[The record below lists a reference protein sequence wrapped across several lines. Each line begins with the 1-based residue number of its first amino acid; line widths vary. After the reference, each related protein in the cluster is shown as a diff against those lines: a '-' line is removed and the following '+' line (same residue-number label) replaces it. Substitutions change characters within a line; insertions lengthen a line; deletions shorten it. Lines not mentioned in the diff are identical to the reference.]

1 MKKTLLAIKSRQ
13 PQLRTAM
20 RTRYQLS
27 ATVMI
32 SLATLATASA
42 QAPSR
47 SATELQVG
55 PTWNPH
61 ITRPVE
67 KYDNP
72 PALIYRLDTSPRMVS
87 PHGVFVSYQVNV
99 DANGNNIV
107 GDAANECTISVD
119 PTNLTKMAIGWRQFN
134 SVTSNFRQGGWGY
147 TTDGGF
153 HWTFPGVLENNVF
166 RSDPVT
172 NSDETGT
179 FFYLSLLQTFCE
191 NMYRSTNGGQSWTQL
206 QPESLAG
213 GGDKQWFTIDKT
225 GGPGHGF
232 QYQSSDGINCSGNGV
247 QFQRSTD
254 GGITWQAP
262 IIIPTGPTDG
272 TLDVDTNG
280 NLFIGGEG
288 NTFSCVRSSNAQI
301 GNQTPSFDQVIQNIN
316 MGGDLSGGGINP
328 AGLDGMLF
336 LAIDRSGGPTNN
348 NIYMLASVEPPGRS
362 TTDVMF
368 VRSTDGGV
376 TFSPPHKINDDP
388 VNPSKWHWFGTFAV
402 APNGRLDAV
411 WYDTR
416 NAANNT
422 DSQLFYSWSTDA
434 GVTWSPN
441 VAVSNAFNPFE
452 GYPNQNKIG
461 DYITIVS
468 DNTGGN
474 VAYSATFNFNPN
486 RSQHEEDVYYVRV
499 SPTGG
504 ATPTPTA
511 TATATPT
518 STATAT
524 ATATATHT
532 PTPTATATFTPT
544 PMPTATFTPTPTPT
558 FTPIPTATFTPTPT
572 PTATHT
578 PTATPTATRTPTP
591 TPTAAHTPTPT
602 PTATATPGLHPAFFS
617 GEVSLGNG
625 VYYLQ
630 FPNGNVFGYY
640 SYLTDPHW
648 IYHFDM
654 GFEYWFDANDGQ
666 SGIYFYDFASNHFFY
681 TSPSF
686 PFPYLYD
693 FSLNTVLYY
702 FPDPNRPSHYTT
714 NPRYFYNFATGQII
728 TM

>member
-1 MKKTLLAIKSRQ
+1 MKFSTISANPISILLVSIAS
-13 PQLRTAM
+13 
-20 RTRYQLS
+20 
-27 ATVMI
+27 
-32 SLATLATASA
+32 LATASG
-42 QAPSR
+42 QAP
-47 SATELQVG
+47 L
-55 PTWNPH
+55 WNPH
-61 ITRPVE
+61 TNRQVE

-72 PALIYRLDTSPRMVS
+72 PALIYRLDTSPRTIS
-87 PHGVFVSYQVNV
+87 PHGVFTSYQVNV

-119 PTNLTKMAIGWRQFN
+119 PTNGNKMVIGWRQFN

-147 TTDGGF
+147 TTDAGV

-172 NSDETGT
+172 DSDETGT

-232 QYQSSDGINCSGNGV
+232 QYQSSDGANCSGSGV

-262 IIIPTGPTDG
+262 IIIPSGPTDG

-301 GNQTPSFDQVIQNIN
+301 GGQTPTFDHVTQNIN

-336 LAIDRSGGPTNN
+336 LAIDHSGGPTNN
-348 NIYMLASVEPPGRS
+348 NIYMLASVLPSGRS

-368 VRSTDGGV
+368 VRSTDGGL
-376 TFSPPHKINDDP
+376 TFSAPHRINDDGLT
-388 VNPSKWHWFGTFAV
+388 SKWHWFGTFSV

-411 WYDTR
+411 WYDSR

-441 VAVSNAFNPFE
+441 VAVSNAFIPSE

-468 DNTGGN
+468 DATGGN
-474 VAYSATFNFNPN
+474 VAYSATFNFNPS
-486 RSQHEEDVYYVRV
+486 RGQHEEDVYYVRV
-499 SPTGG
+499 SPSGG
-504 ATPTPTA
+504 STPTPTPTA
-511 TATATPT
+511 SPTPT
-518 STATAT
+518 L
-524 ATATATHT
+524 
-532 PTPTATATFTPT
+532 TPTATATFTPT
-544 PMPTATFTPTPTPT
+544 ATA
-558 FTPIPTATFTPTPT
+558 
-572 PTATHT
+572 T
-578 PTATPTATRTPTP
+578 PTATPTATVTATPSS
-591 TPTAAHTPTPT
+591 
-602 PTATATPGLHPAFFS
+602 TATATPTA
-617 GEVSLGNG
+617 
-625 VYYLQ
+625 
-630 FPNGNVFGYY
+630 
-640 SYLTDPHW
+640 
-648 IYHFDM
+648 
-654 GFEYWFDANDGQ
+654 
-666 SGIYFYDFASNHFFY
+666 
-681 TSPSF
+681 TSTATP
-686 PFPYLYD
+686 
-693 FSLNTVLYY
+693 
-702 FPDPNRPSHYTT
+702 RPTPT
-714 NPRYFYNFATGQII
+714 PRAQATPRARP
-728 TM
+728 TPPPRP